1 MPRKIS
7 NARLR
12 DPIFKSGKD
21 FYVSF
26 FKQPMERERDKSMK
40 RTGLIVMG
48 VLLAALL
55 LAATPAAAAEK
66 TGFVDIREVMISS
79 NAGKKASEDFKKAF
93 ERNKASIQEK
103 EGELKKLKDELEKQ
117 RPLLKEE
124 AMKERELSYQKKF
137 RDYQLLVKDSNEEL
151 QAKDQELAKQLIPE
165 ILKLAQAIG
174 EKEKYSMIIDVS
186 AIPLAYYAKENDLT
200 KRVIEEFN
208 RTYKPKR

>member
-1 MPRKIS
+1 
-7 NARLR
+7 
-12 DPIFKSGKD
+12 
-21 FYVSF
+21 
-26 FKQPMERERDKSMK
+26 MERERDKSMK

-55 LAATPAAAAEK
+55 LAAVPAAAAEK
-66 TGFVDIREVMISS
+66 TGFVDIREVMLSS

-151 QAKDQELAKQLIPE
+151 QAKDQDLAKQLIPE

-208 RTYKPKR
+208 RTYKPKK